1 MIKKTSLTE
10 ALHNASQHPAPQVRE
25 SPTPSERSISPG
37 QSRQGKKMIAGHFD
51 VAVAYQ
57 IKKLALE
64 QNTTLQKLLTEAL
77 NDIIIKYNGK
87 PVA

>member
-1 MIKKTSLTE
+1 MTKKTSLTE
-10 ALHNASQHPAPQVRE
+10 ALHNASQQPAQVRE
-25 SPTPSERSISPG
+25 SLTPSERPLSQG

-64 QNTTLQKLLTEAL
+64 QNTTLQKLLIEAL
-77 NDIIIKYNGK
+77 NDLIIKYNGK
-87 PVA
+87 PIL